1 MARMANSISINSSYI
16 AVLFNNFITIHSLLV
31 RRYLVNFAGELT
43 NSIHPMIR
51 IQPSFSYTRFMVS
64 FLMLGS
70 LMMASCKKDPDPVPD
85 PVLAITSIS
94 PGAGKAGDAIF
105 INGTGFDATYTNNK
119 VTFGTTAAEVTAGN
133 TTALNVKV
141 PAGINGNFPITVTNS
156 KGTVTSTTQFNVT
169 TTLVKP
175 TEQVSGEITANT
187 TWDATKIYLLN
198 GYVYVT
204 SGATLTIPAGT
215 VIKGDKLSKGTLIIE
230 PGAKINAQGT
240 ATNPII
246 FTSNLS
252 PGLRNLGDWGGL
264 VICGKAP
271 HNLNTGVTDAA
282 KLTKVEGGPRTLV
295 SSITPDPADNSGVL
309 SYVRIEWAG
318 VALSPN
324 NEINGLSLYAVGSGT
339 KIDHI
344 QVSYAND
351 DSIEWF
357 GGNVNMNYLI
367 CYRGIDDDFDTDNGY
382 SGNVQFG
389 LGVRDLTI
397 ADQSGSK
404 GFESDNEGNGASSTL
419 LLPQTSVVF
428 TNMTLMGPTSTT
440 TGTTAGSYV
449 VKASTGNPSA
459 AAASA
464 NYVAGVHTRR
474 NSALSMFNSIVMG
487 WPAGVL
493 IDYSGTAANI
503 ASGKA
508 VFANNIIGGNLTGTV
523 NGVANSNRDF
533 IYISGAGAGSLTP
546 INALGPDS
554 TAFGAAVGPIT
565 YFRANNNRRLLNT
578 DAFGLTNAFSYDPT
592 VTGNKPDITPATG
605 SPALTGA
612 SFSNAKLGAAFI
624 DKTPTYVGAAGTAS
638 NFTTEAWVNFSP
650 QAAVYQ

>member
-1 MARMANSISINSSYI
+1 
-16 AVLFNNFITIHSLLV
+16 
-31 RRYLVNFAGELT
+31 
-43 NSIHPMIR
+43 MIR
-51 IQPSFSYTRFMVS
+51 IQTSFRHVRFVVS
-64 FLMLGS
+64 LLMLGS
-70 LMMASCKKDPDPVPD
+70 LFMASCKKDPDPVPD
-85 PVLAITSIS
+85 PVLAITSVS
-94 PGAGKAGDAIF
+94 PGAGKADDAVVIT
-105 INGTGFDATYTNNK
+105 GTAFDPTPATNVVK
-119 VTFGTTAAEVTAGN
+119 FGTTQATIIGGS
-133 TTALNVKV
+133 TTALTVKV
-141 PAGINGNFPITVTNS
+141 PAGINGTFPITVTTP
-156 KGTVTSTTQFNVT
+156 KGTATSPTQFNVT
-169 TTLVKP
+169 TTLVRDIVNV
-175 TEQVSGEITANT
+175 TGEITANI
-187 TWDATKIYLLN
+187 TWDAAKIYLLN

-204 SGATLTIPAGT
+204 SGTTLTIPAGT

-240 ATNPII
+240 ADKPII
-246 FTSNLS
+246 FTSNLA

-282 KLTKVEGGPRTLV
+282 LLTQLEGGPRTRVGALA
-295 SSITPDPADNSGVL
+295 PDPADNSGVL

-367 CYRGIDDDFDTDNGY
+367 AYRGIDDDFDTDNGY

-404 GFESDNEGNGASSTL
+404 GFESDNSGTGNFLQT
-419 LLPQTSVVF
+419 PQTSVVF
-428 TNMTLMGPTSTT
+428 SNMTLMGPTSTT
-440 TGTTAGSYV
+440 TGSAAGSYV

-459 AAASA
+459 AAPSA

-474 NSALSMFNSIVMG
+474 NSALSLFNSVVTG

-493 IDYSGTAANI
+493 IDNSLTAANL
-503 ASGKA
+503 AAGRA

-523 NGVANSNRDF
+523 NSVANFNRD
-533 IYISGAGAGSLTP
+533 ILYLSAAGAGSLTP

-554 TAFGAAVGPIT
+554 TAFGAAAGPIS
-565 YFRANNNRRLLNT
+565 YFRTNNNRRLLNT
-578 DAFGLTNAFSYDPT
+578 DAFGLTNAFGYDPT
-592 VTGNKPDITPATG
+592 IAGNKPDITPATG

-612 SFSNAKLGAAFI
+612 SFSNAKLSAAYF
-624 DKTPTYVGAAGTAS
+624 DKTPTYVGAAGTAT

-650 QAAVYQ
+650 QTVVYQ